1 MQPDVFC
8 FKYMDHI
15 VRFVDI
21 GGILDHHCFNSLFT
35 FVQFHIYVHVWNDC
49 HYII

>member
-1 MQPDVFC
+1 MCLF

-21 GGILDHHCFNSLFT
+21 GGILDHHGFNSLFT
-35 FVQFHIYVHVWNDC
+35 FDMYK
-49 HYII
+49 